1 MAQSSKKT
9 KEPIKIKEKAV
20 CKEPIEVKEK
30 AVCAELTERTPVD
43 THLPTQ
49 VTKLGDGTVREDY

>member
-9 KEPIKIKEKAV
+9 KEPVKIKEKAV

-30 AVCAELTERTPVD
+30 AVCADLTEHAAVNTRVPR
-43 THLPTQ
+43 Q
-49 VTKLGDGTVREDY
+49 VTKLEDGTVREDY